1 MPPRDPN
8 LRLDALHEALSAQP
22 DCQGLAREDLDLLDV
37 GGIAHD
43 HIRLRG
49 LEIAAPDMKAAG
61 TKPAPVLLRVP
72 RLSQWG
78 LAPAE
83 NLAYQ
88 AACFKRVAPSG
99 VTPRLLGILPVTRT
113 VPMGALLV
121 EEIKGRKPR
130 LPGEMAAIAR
140 SLALV
145 HKLAVP
151 PPAECAP
158 LRFHINA
165 VAGTLTA
172 IETQAAFINAAG
184 IAAPARAMIEEE
196 IAWARDFA
204 EEAAS
209 RPQTPRLVA
218 TDAHPGN
225 FLITRGGR
233 AVLVDLEKMFY
244 GAPAIDLAHAS
255 LYTSTMWD
263 PEIASALDAEE
274 VAVFL
279 AAYFEAAGPAL
290 AEEVRPWVM
299 PMRRLTW
306 LRTLTWCIRWRVLS
320 AGADDWSAE
329 QLDDATR
336 AHIENIIADYVSPE
350 RIEAIRAEWQ
360 EARLAAMLA

>member
-1 MPPRDPN
+1 MLTRDPR
-8 LRLDALHEALSAQP
+8 LRLDALHEALSARP
-22 DCQGLAREDLDLLDV
+22 DCRGLAREDLEPLDV

-49 LEIAAPDMKAAG
+49 LRIAAPDTKAGEA
-61 TKPAPVLLRVP
+61 KPLPALLRVP

-88 AACFKRVAPSG
+88 AACFERAAPSG
-99 VTPRLLGILPVTRT
+99 VTPHLLGTLPVTRT
-113 VPMGALLV
+113 VPMGAFLV
-121 EEIKGRKPR
+121 EEIDGRKPR
-130 LPGEMAAIAR
+130 LPGEMAAIAD
-140 SLALV
+140 SLALI

-151 PPAECAP
+151 PLAECAP
-158 LRFHINA
+158 LRFHANA

-172 IETQAAFINAAG
+172 IETQAAFIKAAG
-184 IAAPARAMIEEE
+184 VAAPARAMIDEE
-196 IAWARDFA
+196 IAWAHDFA
-204 EEAAS
+204 EDAAS

-225 FLITRGGR
+225 FLITRDGG
-233 AVLVDLEKMFY
+233 AVLVDLEKMLY

-263 PEIASALDAEE
+263 PEIATALDTDE
-274 VAVFL
+274 VTAFL
-279 AAYFEAAGPAL
+279 AAYFKAAGPAL
-290 AEEVRPWVM
+290 ADEVRPWVM

-320 AGADDWSAE
+320 ARADDWSAD
-329 QLDDATR
+329 QLTPATR
-336 AHIENIIADYVSPE
+336 AHIEYIIADYVSPA
-350 RIEAIRAEWQ
+350 RIEAIRAEWH
-360 EARLAAMLA
+360 EARLAAALT